1 MLDTTLET
9 IRDFGREQLAGA
21 GGEETALRAHA
32 GYFLAFAERA
42 ESKLTGAEQGRW
54 LNRLELEN
62 ANFRSALD
70 WAQRSGDAELGVRLG
85 TALWRFWITR
95 GHIADSLPV
104 YEKALAGL
112 PSDTAVDT
120 RVRALNGLGTLYHY
134 EGQAPKARHVLKQCV
149 ELARDRGNKGD
160 MAKALTNL
168 AWVDSE
174 LSDFVSAQALSHEA
188 LGLHEESG
196 DKRGVALALN
206 NIGWVHNY
214 RGFYRKGRS
223 YHEQGLALRREI
235 GDQRGIAFA
244 LSSLAWAEQYHGDLD
259 RADSLLDE
267 AMEILRPLN
276 DSVLTGFAL
285 LNRTRIARDRGDLDR
300 AARILEEILARSS
313 AGGHPTLLCWI
324 HTFLGA
330 IYHEM
335 GESER
340 GKAFFDQGL
349 RGWKAIHSP
358 WGVAEN
364 LYEQGMAAIARADQ
378 NAETHLRESLGI
390 CGEIGVHRRVAECLE
405 GLAILAAEAQS
416 PDRAAVMLAVC
427 DSTREMLEAPIAERY
442 RNAVER
448 ASHSAA
454 VSLGKDKL
462 EAARQ
467 RGRKM
472 ELDEAVEFGLHP
484 ANLRN
489 AGQ

>member
-1 MLDTTLET
+1 
-9 IRDFGREQLAGA
+9 
-21 GGEETALRAHA
+21 
-32 GYFLAFAERA
+32 
-42 ESKLTGAEQGRW
+42 
-54 LNRLELEN
+54 
-62 ANFRSALD
+62 
-70 WAQRSGDAELGVRLG
+70 
-85 TALWRFWITR
+85 
-95 GHIADSLPV
+95 
-104 YEKALAGL
+104 
-112 PSDTAVDT
+112 
-120 RVRALNGLGTLYHY
+120 
-134 EGQAPKARHVLKQCV
+134 
-149 ELARDRGNKGD
+149 